1 MKLAIWP
8 RSTLVLALLAIGVL
22 MAAAAVACG
31 GDDDAATQATQTPVV
46 VKETVIVTE
55 KGDTIK
61 ETVVVVAT
69 AAATTSDTTAP
80 PTTVHARVDI
90 AIPDI
95 RFAIGTPRFSRQESY
110 NAKAGIVEPL
120 VIAEWTDSSKTELVA
135 KPLLAASWSISPDQT
150 FAEFKIK
157 EGIKFHPYNG
167 TVHELTAEDV
177 AFSYNEANS
186 AVTPESVHDTAGDLA
201 ANFQKMEVRAGNVV
215 RVPFVV
221 FSSHFLLR
229 NLSSFWEAPS
239 VHSKAIFDE
248 IGAEAQRDV
257 LIGTGPMKLKSWVRN
272 GTLILEANEDY
283 HGASGMPTIDEVRVL
298 EVAENSVRAAMLETG
313 QVAIAN
319 IALTDFEFLLG
330 KGFTLA
336 DEGFRS
342 VSAYAFGGN
351 WWEKTSV
358 VTGQP
363 LERTADLSKP
373 WVSPPKEDDPER
385 WESARLVRQALAT
398 DIKREDLLTALF
410 AGQGAINY
418 VPGWDADVPGHK
430 DEWKYDYDPDAAKAL
445 LAEAGYPDGG
455 FTVDI
460 WVGPSD
466 TNAQLA
472 EAIGGQWKADLNVD
486 ISIDKQV
493 YGTYRPTII
502 NRSTSKVWGCGT
514 DGVNVPLTWPKG
526 FLVSSVSAGGFMC
539 GTEHATF
546 GEIFVQMAG
555 STDSAEL
562 TELATQFFDE
572 MRFVVPQ
579 VGIVST
585 PKFPLM
591 NPAVIESWEMLPEG
605 KGSLGGLNNLHRI
618 TVK

>member
-1 MKLAIWP
+1 MKIANWRRFALMLAM
-8 RSTLVLALLAIGVL
+8 AMFAIGAL
-22 MAAAAVACG
+22 MAATACG
-31 GDDDAATQATQTPVV
+31 GGDDEDDSAAQPTQTPV
-46 VKETVIVTE
+46 I
-55 KGDTIK
+55 IK
-61 ETVVVVAT
+61 ETVVITAT
-69 AAATTSDTTAP
+69 AGPTKVEDTAP
-80 PTTVHARVDI
+80 PVTAHTRVDI

-120 VIAEWTDSSKTELVA
+120 VIAAWSDSSKTELEA
-135 KPLLAASWSISPDQT
+135 KPLLAKSWSISPDQE
-150 FAEFKIK
+150 FAEFVIE

-167 TVHELTAEDV
+167 VSFDLTAEDV
-177 AFSYNEANS
+177 AWSYNDSNS

-201 ANFQKMEVRAGNVV
+201 ANFQEMEVRAGNVV

-239 VHSKAIFDE
+239 VHSKQLFDE
-248 IGAEAQRDV
+248 LGAEGMRDV
-257 LIGTGPMKLKSWVRN
+257 LIGTGPMKMVSWVRN

-298 EVAENSVRAAMLETG
+298 EVTENSVRAAMLETG

-319 IALTDFEFLLG
+319 IALTDFEFLLN
-330 KGFTLA
+330 KGFVLA
-336 DEGFRS
+336 DEGFRG

-363 LERTADLSKP
+363 LERVADLSKP
-373 WVSPPKEDDPER
+373 WVSPPKEDDPDR

-398 DIKREDLLTALF
+398 DIRREDLRTAIF

-430 DEWKYDYDPDAAKAL
+430 DEWKYDFDPAAAKQL
-445 LAEAGYPDGG
+445 LADAGYPDGG

-472 EAIGGQWKADLNVD
+472 EAIGGQWKADLNID
-486 ISIDKQV
+486 IEIDKQV

-539 GTEHATF
+539 GTEHRAF
-546 GEIFVQMAG
+546 GDIFVEMAG
-555 STDSAEL
+555 STDASRL
-562 TELATQFFDE
+562 TELATEFFDE
-572 MRFVVPQ
+572 MRYVAPQ

-585 PKFPLM
+585 PRFPLM